1 MKNKWKNFFEYFR
14 TSIGKRRQI
23 VKEKFQ
29 KDNFV
34 IRNKNIQEGLI
45 DALKIILKSYDDE
58 KENFLLKLSKDSDEN
73 KTNIE
78 LQSKKILNQKNN

>member
-58 KENFLLKLSKDSDEN
+58 KENFL
-73 KTNIE
+73 
-78 LQSKKILNQKNN
+78 

>member
-78 LQSKKILNQKNN
+78 LQSKKNPQSKK

>member
-34 IRNKNIQEGLI
+34 IRNKNIQEGL
-45 DALKIILKSYDDE
+45 
-58 KENFLLKLSKDSDEN
+58 
-73 KTNIE
+73 
-78 LQSKKILNQKNN
+78 NQKF

>member
-78 LQSKKILNQKNN
+78 LQSKNNPQSKK

>member
-1 MKNKWKNFFEYFR
+1 VKNKWKNFFEYFR

-78 LQSKKILNQKNN
+78 LQSKKNPQSKK